1 MNKNFMKLLLVT
13 LLLTSCH
20 VKHSSSINNSSND
33 PSSSTSLE
41 VENSSSSENNLS
53 SSSSENSS
61 SSSSSESHSSSE
73 SISETSSYNTSSEE
87 SIFDSLPPISYVQVF
102 APSNYTHVYAW
113 VNTNTGANE
122 LCSKWPGTSLKNFDA
137 EWKTYDFPG
146 YTELNVIFNT
156 GSSQNQTAYLT
167 ISKEGYYWYYDNSL
181 HSVPPGVEDTEQ
193 GGTGQFPSL
202 PSYQADSWKEFKF
215 WNEYDPSYWKTINK
229 YNGSRKDFRQESIYF
244 AITTRFYDGDSS
256 NNVHCWDGS
265 NPDSDPAWRGDFKG
279 LIEKMDYIKA
289 LGFTSIW
296 ITPVVENC
304 SGYDYHGYHAL
315 NFQKVDPRYLSE
327 DVSFQTVI
335 NEAHKRDMKI
345 ILDVVFNHTG
355 NFGEGNIFPMFEKD
369 GDLGSFNCVKQVK
382 ESPLPSNYNSLNSEQ
397 QYDARIAAMKN
408 TRNDGSDPNYIY
420 HHYGNFSWD
429 TFGDQV
435 AQIAEDCVD
444 LNTENPV
451 VAEYIVK
458 SYGEF
463 IKMGIDAFR
472 IDTMKHIS
480 RLTLNNYIFPAL
492 YEFANKCGN
501 PNFFMFGEVCTR
513 DREVWNKNIPA
524 LSAPFYTWKEEKE
537 YPWGDTETNLASIEK
552 AYNDNNEVNNERTST
567 NAKLNGVTYH
577 TPDYSAS
584 NGVGVIDFPMHWNF
598 QYARDAFNLAK
609 STDQYYN
616 DATYNVT
623 YVDSHDYGPYGI
635 STVRY
640 NMGTRSWAENMN
652 LMFTFRGIPCIYYG
666 SEIEFQKGK
675 VIDQGPNLKLS
686 ETGRAYY
693 GDHLEGSVTATG
705 FGDYSASGTVNTT
718 LSSTLSQH
726 LIKLNKIR
734 QAVPAL
740 SLGQYTTNNVN
751 GEMAFIRRY
760 TDSSIDSLALVSIS
774 NSATFSN
781 IPNGKYVDVVT
792 GDIKNVSNGT
802 LSVSSIGQGNLRVY
816 VLQNTTTGTL
826 SRIGGSTAYLK

>member
-1 MNKNFMKLLLVT
+1 MKVKFVSV
-13 LLLTSCH
+13 LLTAFLLTACGEITPSE
-20 VKHSSSINNSSND
+20 SIQT
-33 PSSSTSLE
+33 SSTQDEQSSESLSNSF
-41 VENSSSSENNLS
+41 ENSSSSQ
-53 SSSSENSS
+53 ENSS
-61 SSSSSESHSSSE
+61 SSIQESSS
-73 SISETSSYNTSSEE
+73 TSGIYDN
-87 SIFDSLPPISYVQVF
+87 LPPISYVQVF
-102 APSNYTHVYAW
+102 APVSFTHIYAW
-113 VNTNTGANE
+113 VTNNNNVTE
-122 LCSKWPGTSLKNFDA
+122 LCSSWPGTYLKDFNE

-146 YTELNVIFNT
+146 YTSVNVIFSK
-156 GSSQNQTAYLT
+156 GSNQNQTADLYCP
-167 ISKEGYYWYYDNSL
+167 KPGYYWFYNNNL
-181 HSVPPGVEDTEQ
+181 HDVPPGQEGS
-193 GGTGQFPSL
+193 GGGSDSPSYPDI
-202 PSYQADSWKEFKF
+202 PSYQAESWRNFKF
-215 WNEYDPSYWKTINK
+215 WDEYSNDYWKVINK
-229 YNGSRKDFRQESIYF
+229 YNGERTDFRQESIYF
-244 AITTRFYDGDSS
+244 AITTRFYDGDPS
-256 NNVHCWDGS
+256 NNTQCWDGARPS
-265 NPDSDPAWRGDFKG
+265 NDPAWRGDFKG

-355 NFGEGNIFPMFEKD
+355 NFGEANLFPMFEKT
-369 GDLGSFNCVKQVK
+369 GDLSLFSCVKRLAN
-382 ESPLPSNYNSLNSEQ
+382 SPLPSSYDSMSGAK
-397 QYDARIAAMKN
+397 QYDERIAAMKN
-408 TRNDGSDPNYIY
+408 TRNNGADPNYIY
-420 HHYGNFSWD
+420 HHYGNFSWES
-429 TFGDQV
+429 FGEQV
-435 AQIAEDCVD
+435 AQIAGDCVD

-463 IKMGIDAFR
+463 IKMGVDAFR

-501 PNFFMFGEVCTR
+501 PNFYMFGEVCTR
-513 DREVWNKNIPA
+513 VREVWNRNIPA
-524 LSAPFYTWKEEKE
+524 LSAPFYTWKEEKQ

-552 AYNDNNEVNNERTST
+552 AYNDNNSVNNERTSQ
-567 NAKLNGVTYH
+567 NAKLDGLKYH

-598 QYARDAFNLAK
+598 QYARDSFNLAK
-609 STDQYYN
+609 NTDQYYN

-623 YVDSHDYGPYGI
+623 YVDSHDYGPDCI

-640 NMGTRSWAENMN
+640 NMGTQAWAENMS

-675 VIDQGPNLKLS
+675 TIDQGPNILLS
-686 ETGRAYY
+686 ESGRAYY
-693 GDHLEGSVTATG
+693 GDHITGSIKAQD
-705 FGDYSASGTVNTT
+705 FGVYTASGNVKTT
-718 LSSTLSQH
+718 LDSTLSQH

-740 SLGQYTTNNVN
+740 TMGQYTTSNVN

-760 TDSSIDSLALVSIS
+760 TDNTIDSLALVAVSS
-774 NSATFSN
+774 GATFTS
-781 IPNGKYVDVVT
+781 IPNGTYVDVVS
-792 GDIKNVSNGT
+792 GDRKTVSNGT
-802 LSVSSIGQGNLRVY
+802 LTISNFSKGGLRVY
-816 VLQNTTTGTL
+816 VYENSTTGTL
-826 SRIGGSTAYLK
+826 SQIGGSTAYLK